1 MKKAAKPV
9 ADYIKPLNMNGM
21 EGRMLKLP
29 APKNKTREIL
39 LIYGHHASIERMLGV
54 AEELNKY
61 GAVTLPDLPGFGGM
75 DSFYSIGEKP
85 HLDALAD
92 YLAAFVKMRY
102 RRKRFTIF
110 AMSFGFVVA
119 TRMLQKY
126 PELASKVDLVVSI
139 VGFVHKD
146 AFVFKQSNYHLM
158 RLGTSILSHRLPAA
172 FVQHI
177 ALRPAFIRATY
188 RLVADTHV
196 KLQDANEAERDKR
209 IDFEVILWRIND
221 VRTYMRTA
229 NIMFNLN
236 LIGTRVQLP
245 VWHVAVEPDR
255 YFDNTVV
262 EQHLHTIFTDV
273 EVVHSKMKGHA
284 PTVVATAK
292 EAAPFIPP
300 KIRRLLAQK

>member
-9 ADYIKPLNMNGM
+9 ADYIKPLNMDGM
-21 EGRMLKLP
+21 EGRVLKLP
-29 APKNKTREIL
+29 APTNKTREIL
-39 LIYGHHASIERMLGV
+39 LIYGHHASIERMQGV

-61 GAVTLPDLPGFGGM
+61 GSVTLPDLPGFGGM
-75 DSFYSIGEKP
+75 DSFYSVGEKP

-102 RRKRFTIF
+102 RRRRFTII

-126 PELASKVDLVVSI
+126 PDLASKVDLVVSI

-146 AFVFKQSNYHLM
+146 AFVFKRTNYNLM
-158 RLGTSILSHRLPAA
+158 RFGTVILSFAFPAA
-172 FVQHI
+172 LVQHI
-177 ALRPAFIRATY
+177 ALRPVFIRAAY
-188 RLVADTHV
+188 RLVANKHV
-196 KLQDANEAERDKR
+196 KLYDADEAERDKR
-209 IDFEVILWRIND
+209 IEFEVTLWRIND
-221 VRTYMRTA
+221 VRTYMHTART
-229 NIMFNLN
+229 MFNLD
-236 LIGTRVQLP
+236 LIGASVDLP
-245 VWHVAVEPDR
+245 VYHVAVEPDR
-255 YFDNTVV
+255 YFNNAVV
-262 EQHLHTIFTDV
+262 EQHLHTIYSDV